1 LSYGFKI
8 KNKKGAIM
16 RNIASVVIKNSTRKF
31 DKEYH
36 YIIPDEYIDKVVPGV
51 RVIVPFGK
59 SNRLMEAYVL
69 DTCEKADVTE
79 LKEIDRV
86 LDEKPVLNNNLIKL
100 AQWMKHRY
108 ICTYSDAI
116 KCMIPSGIGVSS
128 TKIIKLKKSEG
139 MLKGTKKKIVDCLC
153 EHQGEM
159 DFEELKSLTRAKNL
173 SRQIDSLVSE
183 GYIEVLEEFAARVRE
198 KQIKAAY
205 LIKPEDEVIYDIESN
220 KVKNIK
226 QIRVLEMLIENE
238 YIAVNDIIKFVGIYR
253 GGLETLKKLGYIE
266 FMDVE
271 ITRDP
276 VGDKSYEKTRPLD
289 LTPDQR
295 SVYDRVTRMLDS
307 GSFNEV
313 LLHGVTGSGKT
324 EVYLQLID
332 HCIKMGKQAIV
343 LVPEI
348 SLTPQM
354 VERFKGRFGDDV
366 AVIHSRLSLG
376 ERYDQWRLIRDG
388 KTKVVVG
395 ARSAVFAPLKNPG
408 LIIIDEEHENSYKSE
423 IVPKYHAA
431 DVARQRCLY
440 ENAVLLHGSATP
452 SVETYYRAENGEIE
466 LLEMTKRANNMLL
479 PKVEVVDMRAELNNG
494 NRSVFSE
501 RLKAEITDNINKG
514 EQTIVFLNRRG
525 YASFV
530 LCRNCGYVLKCPY
543 CNVSLT
549 YHSHEERVI
558 CHYCGFTVKNP
569 AVCPK
574 CKSNHIRNFGT
585 GTQKVEEE
593 IKKQFE
599 NCTAIRMDMDTTTGK
614 NSHEEILRKFRE
626 ENINIMVGTQMIAK
640 GHDFPKV
647 TLVGVLAADSIL
659 NTGDFKATERTF
671 QLITQVSG
679 RAGRG
684 ELPGRVIIQT
694 YNTENY
700 SIVCACN
707 QDYKSFYDKE
717 ILVRKQLDYPPF
729 TNIASVLL
737 SGVNDK
743 MVLSRAVF
751 VKNEINKYIEGL
763 NVSAQVLGPSRA
775 PLSKIR
781 NKYRWRIVIKCKE
794 LDKLINVL
802 TNITDGYYSGSGNNS
817 VALSVDINPVNM
829 L

>member
-1 LSYGFKI
+1 
-8 KNKKGAIM
+8 
-16 RNIASVVIKNSTRKF
+16 
-31 DKEYH
+31 
-36 YIIPDEYIDKVVPGV
+36 
-51 RVIVPFGK
+51 
-59 SNRLMEAYVL
+59 
-69 DTCEKADVTE
+69 
-79 LKEIDRV
+79 
-86 LDEKPVLNNNLIKL
+86 
-100 AQWMKHRY
+100 
-108 ICTYSDAI
+108 
-116 KCMIPSGIGVSS
+116 
-128 TKIIKLKKSEG
+128 
-139 MLKGTKKKIVDCLC
+139 
-153 EHQGEM
+153 
-159 DFEELKSLTRAKNL
+159 
-173 SRQIDSLVSE
+173 
-183 GYIEVLEEFAARVRE
+183 
-198 KQIKAAY
+198 
-205 LIKPEDEVIYDIESN
+205 VIYDIESN
-220 KVKNIK
+220 KIKNIK
-226 QIRVLEMLIENE
+226 RIRVLEMLLENE

-253 GGLETLKKLGYIE
+253 GGLETLKKHGYID

-271 ITRDP
+271 VTRDP
-276 VGDKSYEKTRPLD
+276 VGDRSYEKTCPLD
-289 LTPDQR
+289 LTLEQR
-295 SVYDRVTRMLDS
+295 SAVDQVTGMMDS

-332 HCIKMGKQAIV
+332 HCINMGKKAIV

-366 AVIHSRLSLG
+366 AVMHSRLSLG
-376 ERYDQWRLIRDG
+376 ERYDQWRLIRDE

-395 ARSAVFAPLKNPG
+395 ARSAVFAPFENLG

-423 IVPKYHAA
+423 IVPKYHAS

-452 SVETYYRAENGEIE
+452 SVETYYRAKAGEIE

-479 PKVEVVDMRAELNNG
+479 PKVEVIDMRMEMNNG

-501 RLKAEITDNINKG
+501 RLKTEIMENINKG
-514 EQTIVFLNRRG
+514 QQTIVFLNRRG

-530 LCRNCGYVLKCPY
+530 LCRSCGYVLICPH

-585 GTQKVEEE
+585 GTQKIEEE
-593 IKKQFE
+593 VKKQFE
-599 NCTAIRMDMDTTTGK
+599 NCSVIRMDMDTTTGK
-614 NSHEEILRKFRE
+614 NSHEKILRRFRE
-626 ENINIMVGTQMIAK
+626 DNINIMVGTQMIAK

-671 QLITQVSG
+671 QLITQVAG

-684 ELPGRVIIQT
+684 KLPGRVIIQT

-700 SIVCACN
+700 SIVCACD
-707 QDYKSFYDKE
+707 QDYKSFFEKE
-717 ILVRKQLDYPPF
+717 ILIRRKLEYPPF
-729 TNIASVLL
+729 TNLASLVL
-737 SGVNDK
+737 SGLNDK

-751 VKNEINKYIEGL
+751 VKGEINKYLEGL
-763 NVSAQVLGPSRA
+763 NVRAQVLGPSRA
-775 PLSKIR
+775 PLSKIK

-794 LDKLINVL
+794 INKLITVL
-802 TNITDGYYSGSGNNS
+802 TNTVDSYYSSTGKNS

>member
-1 LSYGFKI
+1 MK
-8 KNKKGAIM
+8 
-16 RNIASVVIKNSTRKF
+16 NIASVAIKNSTRKF
-31 DKEYH
+31 DREYH
-36 YIIPDEYIDKVVPGV
+36 YIIPDEYIGKLVPGF

-59 SNRLMEAYVL
+59 SNRLVEAYVL
-69 DTCEKADVTE
+69 DTCEKADVIE

-86 LDEKPVLNNNLIKL
+86 LDEKPVLNNNMIRL
-100 AQWMKHRY
+100 AQWMKERY

-116 KCMIPSGIGVSS
+116 RCMIPPGTGVNS
-128 TKIIKLKKSEG
+128 TKIIKLIKNEG
-139 MLKGTKKKIVDCLC
+139 SLKGTKKKIMDCLC
-153 EHQGEM
+153 EHEGEM
-159 DFEELKSLTRAKNL
+159 DYEELKSLTKAKVL
-173 SRQIDSLVSE
+173 SKHLESLAQE
-183 GYIEVLEEFAARVRE
+183 GYIEVIEQFTARVRE
-198 KQIKAAY
+198 KQIKAVY

-220 KVKNIK
+220 RIKNIK

-238 YIAVNDIIKFVGIYR
+238 YIAVNDIINFAGIYR
-253 GGLETLKKLGYIE
+253 GGLETLKKHGYID

-271 ITRDP
+271 VTRDP
-276 VGDKSYEKTRPLD
+276 VGDRNYKKTHPLD
-289 LTPDQR
+289 LLPEQR
-295 SVYDRVTRMLDS
+295 NAYDRVTGMLDS

-332 HCIKMGKQAIV
+332 HCINTGKQAVV

-366 AVIHSRLSLG
+366 AVMHSRLSLG

-388 KTKVVVG
+388 KTRVVVG
-395 ARSAVFAPLKNPG
+395 ARSAVFAPFENLG

-431 DVARQRCLY
+431 DVARQRCLL
-440 ENAVLLHGSATP
+440 ENAVLLYGSATP
-452 SVETYYRAENGEIE
+452 SVETYYRAKTGEIE
-466 LLEMTKRANNMLL
+466 LLEMSKRANNMLL
-479 PKVEVVDMRAELNNG
+479 PKVEVIDMRAEMNNG

-501 RLKAEITDNINKG
+501 RLKAEIKVNIEKG
-514 EQTIVFLNRRG
+514 QQTIVFLNRRG

-530 LCRNCGYVLKCPY
+530 LCRSCGYVLKCPY

-549 YHSHEERVI
+549 YHSHEDRVI
-558 CHYCGFTVKNP
+558 CHYCGFTLKNP
-569 AVCPK
+569 SACPK

-593 IKKQFE
+593 LKKHFE
-599 NCTAIRMDMDTTTGK
+599 NCSSIRMDMDTTTGK
-614 NSHEEILRKFRE
+614 NSHEKILRKFRE
-626 ENINIMVGTQMIAK
+626 DNINIMVGTQMIAK

-671 QLITQVSG
+671 QLITQVAG

-700 SIVCACN
+700 SIVCACE
-707 QDYKSFYDKE
+707 QDYKFFYDKE
-717 ILVRKQLDYPPF
+717 ILMRMKLEYPPF
-729 TNIASVLL
+729 TNLASIIL

-751 VKNEINKYIEGL
+751 VKDEIKKYFESL
-763 NVSAQVLGPSRA
+763 SAEAQVLGPLRA
-775 PLSKIR
+775 PLSKIK
-781 NKYRWRIVIKCKE
+781 NKYRWRIVIKCTE
-794 LDKLINVL
+794 LDKLISVL
-802 TNITDGYYSGSGNNS
+802 TNAVDSYYSSNGNNS